1 MRKTARALMIA
12 AFCLGLIAKN
22 EGCMFCAFPHKRIRD
37 RFEKLCGEY
46 KTMAGTANCSK
57 YTEANLVNFQLDEVL
72 VNMISE
78 KVHRVLRVIEINQT
92 LADLPNFWNWLYEK
106 KLPQLTH
113 EWYSTTVVNCSL
125 CLEMNVNCW
134 NMKTCWPNRL
144 DLRESIYLIFGL
156 SASSILFGLV
166 TLIFESRKF
175 QAKTGREVK

>member
-57 YTEANLVNFQLDEVL
+57 YTEANLVNFQL
-72 VNMISE
+72 
-78 KVHRVLRVIEINQT
+78 EINQT

-113 EWYSTTVVNCSL
+113 ESMCAPKCRYSTTVVNCSL